1 VEIEGTKVFG
11 QIEGSGTDQWG
22 LLLAKDS
29 PLTQC
34 VDMALDTLKSSGEL
48 DQITTK
54 WMSDYTDAPVISAS

>member
-1 VEIEGTKVFG
+1 MFG

-29 PLTQC
+29 PLTSC
-34 VDMALDTLKSSGEL
+34 VNLALETMQGSGEL

-54 WMSDYTDAPVISAS
+54 WMSDFTEAPVISAS